1 MKLLSR
7 SGSLY
12 IEKDTIFHRI
22 DGSIKLLMLIL
33 WTVFIFMFMDA
44 RIFFVMIIIGF
55 ILLFR
60 ARIPFSR
67 IKPLLVFVVLFTI
80 FNSILLVLI
89 TPEYGSKLTGR
100 YTVLLSVLGVK
111 LTYETLFYAL
121 TLSLKYISILPITL
135 LFLFTTHPSTFASSL
150 NRIGVSYKIAYA
162 VNIALRY
169 IPDVNEEVKNIINA
183 QEARGVIFKRSDGS
197 IFTIMKNYATVLVPL
212 LISSLQRVEVVSNA
226 MDLRGFGKYKTR
238 TWYNRRKFEI
248 YDLIFLL
255 LAIMLVALGVF
266 LKKNFSMGF
275 WCI

>member
-197 IFTIMKNYATVLVPL
+197 IFAIMKNYATVLVPL

-255 LAIMLVALGVF
+255 LAIMLVVFGVF